1 MMGFV
6 EEPNTACVSLAKIVK
21 LLLASFKLTEKVIAY
36 LGDEGLDIGTLEIDS
51 HEQCGCSILT

>member
-36 LGDEGLDIGTLEIDS
+36 LAHWDLRDGEP
-51 HEQCGCSILT
+51 

>member
-1 MMGFV
+1 MMMGFV

-21 LLLASFKLTEKVIAY
+21 LLVASFELTEKVIAY

-51 HEQCGCSILT
+51 HEQCS